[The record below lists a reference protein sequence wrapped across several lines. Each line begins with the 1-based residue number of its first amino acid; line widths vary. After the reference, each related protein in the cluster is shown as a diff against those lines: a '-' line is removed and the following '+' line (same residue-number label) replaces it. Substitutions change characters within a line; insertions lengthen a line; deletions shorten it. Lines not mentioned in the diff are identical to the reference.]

1 MPALI
6 WAHIHTTGPSGHIRY
21 CLLPDPGTQ
30 APKTSNFVD
39 GAAATS
45 PTTNEHGVV
54 RVHERRG
61 YLQRSSLW
69 CEVEVKRNGEGES
82 VTLMMVA
89 HMMCRA
95 KERSEREGAG
105 FERDR
110 APWMW
115 GFPHHQ
121 SPHAGWYPTRR
132 VGYLYSASSPGGLG
146 RCHRILPIASSNR
159 SGARFE
165 HDREPPNRCRA
176 RQPLVREVG
185 TGPRCSEIER
195 SRAVGQCKHFV
206 SMWAQTGIGAISTV
220 GHART

>member
-45 PTTNEHGVV
+45 PTTNERGVV

-176 RQPLVREVG
+176 RKPLVRE
-185 TGPRCSEIER
+185 R
-195 SRAVGQCKHFV
+195 
-206 SMWAQTGIGAISTV
+206 WAPALGVVKSKGAEQSDSASISSAC
-220 GHART
+220 GHKRV

>member
-45 PTTNEHGVV
+45 PTTNERGVV
-54 RVHERRG
+54 RVHERHG

-89 HMMCRA
+89 HMMCSEQRREV
-95 KERSEREGAG
+95 KERARGSSGTAHLGCGG
-105 FERDR
+105 F
-110 APWMW
+110 
-115 GFPHHQ
+115 H
-121 SPHAGWYPTRR
+121 TT
-132 VGYLYSASSPGGLG
+132 
-146 RCHRILPIASSNR
+146 
-159 SGARFE
+159 
-165 HDREPPNRCRA
+165 RA
-176 RQPLVREVG
+176 RMRGGTPLGALDICIAPPPLEAWGAVIVYCRLPQAIAAEQDSNTTVSHR
-185 TGPRCSEIER
+185 TGVEPGSL
-195 SRAVGQCKHFV
+195 S
-206 SMWAQTGIGAISTV
+206 
-220 GHART
+220 

>member
-1 MPALI
+1 MDILDI
-6 WAHIHTTGPSGHIRY
+6 VCSK
-21 CLLPDPGTQ
+21 DPGTQ

-39 GAAATS
+39 GATS
-45 PTTNEHGVV
+45 PTTNERGVV
-54 RVHERRG
+54 RVHKRRG

-132 VGYLYSASSPGGLG
+132 VGYLYSASQRSKKAIAAEQDSNTTVSHRTGVEPGSL
-146 RCHRILPIASSNR
+146 S
-159 SGARFE
+159 
-165 HDREPPNRCRA
+165 
-176 RQPLVREVG
+176 
-185 TGPRCSEIER
+185 
-195 SRAVGQCKHFV
+195 
-206 SMWAQTGIGAISTV
+206 
-220 GHART
+220 

>member
-82 VTLMMVA
+82 VTLNDGGTHDVQSKGEKRKRGRGV
-89 HMMCRA
+89 RA
-95 KERSEREGAG
+95 
-105 FERDR
+105 
-110 APWMW
+110 
-115 GFPHHQ
+115 
-121 SPHAGWYPTRR
+121 
-132 VGYLYSASSPGGLG
+132 
-146 RCHRILPIASSNR
+146 
-159 SGARFE
+159 
-165 HDREPPNRCRA
+165 
-176 RQPLVREVG
+176 
-185 TGPRCSEIER
+185 GPRTLD
-195 SRAVGQCKHFV
+195 VGV
-206 SMWAQTGIGAISTV
+206 STPPEPACGVVPHS
-220 GHART
+220 ARWILV